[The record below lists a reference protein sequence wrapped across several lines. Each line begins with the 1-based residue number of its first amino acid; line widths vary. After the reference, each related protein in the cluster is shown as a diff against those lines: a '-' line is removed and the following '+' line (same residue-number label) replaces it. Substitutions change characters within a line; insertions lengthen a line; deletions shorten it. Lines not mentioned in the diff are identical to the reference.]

1 MMLMW
6 IVPVLLLVLLLDR
19 PNRWRSWGITV
30 PLLAVGLLLMPLTTM
45 WGMGSMMHR
54 YRIWNWQSALVLAV
68 IIAAMGGVAYALS
81 RRNPVESEEMHLI
94 RMRLARGEITE
105 EEYERL
111 RQVISR

>member
-19 PNRWRSWGITV
+19 PNRWRSWGMAV
-30 PLLAVGLLLMPLTTM
+30 PLLALGLLLMPLTTM
-45 WGMGSMMHR
+45 WGMGGMMHG
-54 YRIWNWQSALVLAV
+54 YGTWSWPSALVLV
-68 IIAAMGGVAYALS
+68 LIFAAIGGVAYALS